1 MTKIIILG
9 GNRKMKKVVSFYDTK
24 PYDRVF
30 FEKKKDKYGIEIN
43 FHETKLNEK
52 TAILAEGSD
61 AVVAFVNDN
70 LDAKTLEVLYSLGI
84 KAIAMRCA
92 GYNNIDL
99 KYAYEKIHIMRV
111 PAYSPYAVAEFTMG
125 MLLTLN
131 RKLHR
136 AYNRTREHN
145 FSLNGLN
152 GFDLRGKTIGVVGTG
167 KIGRT
172 FMEVCSG
179 FKMRI
184 LAYDPYPIPDS
195 DITYVTFEKIC
206 EESDIISLHC
216 PLTKE
221 SYHMINK
228 DSINKMKDGVF
239 LLNTSRGALIDSEA
253 LIEGIKQRKI
263 GAAALDVYEEETEF
277 FYEDYSD
284 QIIEDSVLTGLISMP
299 NVFVTSHQAFFTNE
313 ALENI
318 AETTLENLSE
328 YFNGKTLTNE
338 VCFHCA
344 KDTAAHL
351 KEQNKSC
358 F

>member
-1 MTKIIILG
+1 MEKI
-9 GNRKMKKVVSFYDTK
+9 VSFYDTK

-30 FEKKKDKYGIEIN
+30 FEKRKEKYGIEIN

-52 TAILAEGSD
+52 TAVLSKGSD
-61 AVVAFVNDN
+61 AVVAFVNDD
-70 LDAKTLEVLYSLGI
+70 LSEKTLETLYSLGI
-84 KAIAMRCA
+84 RVIAMRCA

-99 KYAYEKIHIMRV
+99 KYAYGKIHIMRV

-152 GFDLRGKTIGVVGTG
+152 GFDLRGKNIGVVGTG

-195 DITYVTFEKIC
+195 DIEYVTFEKLC

-228 DSINKMKDGVF
+228 ESIQKMKDGVF
-239 LLNTSRGALIDSEA
+239 LLNTSRGALIDSED
-253 LIEGIKQRKI
+253 LMEGIRQKKI

-277 FYEDYSD
+277 FYEDFSG
-284 QIIEDSVLTGLISMP
+284 QIINDTILTGLISMP
-299 NVFVTSHQAFFTNE
+299 NVLVTSHQAFFTNE

-318 AETTLENLSE
+318 AETTLQNLSD
-328 YFNGKTLTNE
+328 YFQEKTLINE
-338 VCFHCA
+338 VCYHCA
-344 KDTAAHL
+344 KDQNACH
-351 KEQNKSC
+351 KQQNKSC